1 MGFLSVLS
9 IISSAVIGIVLSTT
23 TSPTSKT
30 PNGSSIGESIKSW
43 FSSSTWIYI
52 LIIVLLILI
61 GWVAYKIVSCFLFA
75 RLWKATAAINAA
87 RVVFDTATKKGHV

>member
-30 PNGSSIGESIKSW
+30 PNGNSISESIKSW
-43 FSSSTWIYI
+43 LTQSWIYI